1 MDLKYSQANMLEADV
16 ALTAGDAG
24 GDLIGGPIWGFTLCN
39 TALSLLI
46 SAVLQS
52 WVLPSL
58 PKGIL

>member
-1 MDLKYSQANMLEADV
+1 MLEADV